1 MEHSGVII
9 INKPCGMTSHDC
21 VNKIRRLYD
30 TKKVGHTGT
39 LDPMATGVLPILIG
53 RAAKAADFLVCE
65 NKCYRAGLRL
75 GMTTDTEDITGN
87 VLSSSDIIPSEDRV
101 RKVCAEFVGEIMQV
115 PPMYSALKVGGQKL
129 VDLARRGITVEREAR
144 RINILSLDVCTTNSA
159 SEYILTVS
167 CSKGT
172 YIRTLCADIG
182 AKLGCGGCMS
192 FLERLKSGGFSL
204 EDSVTLDEL
213 AEKEYEE
220 RINLLRPIESLFSD
234 ITELKLPPFFEKLSR
249 NGCEVYLKKIGLDIP
264 LGTRVRLSGENGFY
278 ALGEVGTYPDGAA
291 VKVIKLFE
299 I

>member
-21 VNKIRRLYD
+21 VNKIRRMYD

-101 RKVCAEFVGEIMQV
+101 RNVCAEFVGEIMQV

-144 RINILSLDVCTTNSA
+144 RINIFSLDVSATDSA

-192 FLERLKSGGFSL
+192 SLERLKSGGFSL

-278 ALGEVGTYPDGAA
+278 ALGEVGTYPDGMA